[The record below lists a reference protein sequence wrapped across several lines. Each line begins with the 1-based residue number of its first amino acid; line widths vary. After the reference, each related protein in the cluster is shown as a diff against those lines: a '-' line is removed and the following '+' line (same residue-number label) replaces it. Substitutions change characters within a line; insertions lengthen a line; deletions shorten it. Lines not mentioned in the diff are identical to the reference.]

1 MGLISLCLPGLVVSV
16 YGNVVNSDADEFRL
30 TAEVVLPNS
39 ADDDVDDDCD
49 NDDDNEDGGVVKS
62 ALLSAN
68 NDENDVDGVAVN
80 DDDDNNDGDD
90 AVDDDVDVVDNVV
103 AVAGVIAVANVEL
116 RKLAS
121 RVTVLRVA
129 SSTTTSTTPSSSTN
143 PFPLLAASSA
153 TVTPTMLYSVHLYSI
168 FTNKQSKLRKLCSG
182 VSNLYFTTTTGS
194 SNLYTT
200 DDVVVAV
207 LLRHINNTS
216 FTALLILLVT
226 GSHVTTAA
234 CSAHEHDIT
243 SLVLIYSI
251 TSVCRTQVWLYNT
264 A

>member
-103 AVAGVIAVANVEL
+103 AVGGVIADANVEL

-153 TVTPTMLYSVHLYSI
+153 TVTPTMLYTCTVSSQTNSPSLESFDVALAISISPPPQVAAI
-168 FTNKQSKLRKLCSG
+168 FTQQTMLLWLCCCVTS
-182 VSNLYFTTTTGS
+182 TTPALQPCS
-194 SNLYTT
+194 SCWSLALMLLPRR
-200 DDVVVAV
+200 DDQPM
-207 LLRHINNTS
+207 TM
-216 FTALLILLVT
+216 
-226 GSHVTTAA
+226 
-234 CSAHEHDIT
+234 T
-243 SLVLIYSI
+243 SLVVIYI
-251 TSVCRTQVWLYNT
+251 YNQRVLCRTQVWLYNT